1 MFFINYSNGDSWMNH
16 NAIYALYPQVVMIDD
31 NTGIFDAEGNQ
42 VEIDLATVEAKAL
55 ELQAEAEAA
64 KQAKLDAKQSAL
76 NKLMA
81 LGLTEEE
88 ALALGVK

>member
-1 MFFINYSNGDSWMNH
+1 MNH
-16 NAIYALYPQVVMIDD
+16 LAIYALYPQVVYIQEDL
-31 NTGIFDAEGNQ
+31 GIFDAEGNQ
-42 VEIDLATVEAKAL
+42 VEIDLAAVEAKAL

-64 KQAKLDAKQSAL
+64 KQAQVDARQSAL

>member
-1 MFFINYSNGDSWMNH
+1 MKIH
-16 NAIYALYPQVVMIDD
+16 EAIYQLNPTVVTIRGEIAYDANEQVVEYDR
-31 NTGIFDAEGNQ
+31 A
-42 VEIDLATVEAKAL
+42 AAEAKAAEL
-55 ELQAEAEAA
+55 EIEAEADI
-64 KQAKLDAKQSAL
+64 QAQVAAKQSAL

>member
-1 MFFINYSNGDSWMNH
+1 MIH
-16 NAIYALYPQVVMIDD
+16 EAIYNLYPEVIVIRGEDAFDKDD
-31 NTGIFDAEGNQ
+31 NQ
-42 VEIDLATVEAKAL
+42 VEYDQELVEAKAA
-55 ELQAEAEAA
+55 ELQAKE
-64 KQAKLDAKQSAL
+64 DAIEQIAVDARQSAL

>member
-1 MFFINYSNGDSWMNH
+1 MNH
-16 NAIYALYPQVVMIDD
+16 NAIYALYPQVVSVDD
-31 NTGIFDAEGNQ
+31 SAGAFDAEGNQ
-42 VEIDLATVEAKAL
+42 VEIDLAAVEAKSL

-64 KQAKLDAKQSAL
+64 KQAQADARQSAL

>member
-1 MFFINYSNGDSWMNH
+1 MKH
-16 NAIYALYPQVVMIDD
+16 QAILNLYPQVVNIINETAYDV
-31 NTGIFDAEGNQ
+31 EGNE
-42 VEIDLATVEAKAL
+42 VVYDLEAVAAKAAEL
-55 ELQAEAEAA
+55 EAEAEAA
-64 KQAKLDAKQSAL
+64 IQAQAAAKQSAL